1 MAAPGVGSRPRGAAP
16 GARGG
21 TAGPRPRRS
30 VTSGT
35 PPVAVSGVPD
45 GAQSRSASGVRTS
58 ARVLAGRRAG
68 GDWRCRKPQTLKLQV
83 SDDTEGR
90 CAQYKISN
98 LIWGNRTA
106 TGVPAPEPRPRRAAA
121 GRGYRP
127 SDSEQA

>member
-1 MAAPGVGSRPRGAAP
+1 
-16 GARGG
+16 
-21 TAGPRPRRS
+21 
-30 VTSGT
+30 
-35 PPVAVSGVPD
+35 VSGQVPACSPD
-45 GAQSRSASGVRTS
+45 AA
-58 ARVLAGRRAG
+58 ARAMAG
-68 GDWRCRKPQTLKLQV
+68 CRKPQTLKLQV

-106 TGVPAPEPRPRRAAA
+106 TGVPAPGPRPRRAAA